1 MTIKSVLSI
10 YIMTM
15 TRQKEY
21 LIIQVVNN
29 ETKILIHIQM
39 DSCISPSCLGIHTSN
54 LQYQQSG
61 MNEIEGLEFSL
72 H

>member
-10 YIMTM
+10 YIMTL

-21 LIIQVVNN
+21 LMIQVVNN

-39 DSCISPSCLGIHTSN
+39 DSCISPSPLGIHTSN

-61 MNEIEGLEFSL
+61 MNEIEGLELSL